1 MIVGLLPL
9 WVLAFF
15 SVTNPD
21 FISPL
26 WTEPT
31 GRILL
36 GLGVAMEATAFF
48 VMSRIMAIEV

>member
-1 MIVGLLPL
+1 LLPL
-9 WVLAFF
+9 WVVGFF
-15 SVTNPD
+15 LVSNPD

-36 GLGVAMEATAFF
+36 AVGAAMDAVAF
-48 VMSRIMAIEV
+48 VLMRYIMTVEV